1 MAFISQNRGILS
13 TSALFPEGLEKFSLT
28 TWDEIR
34 ETNGAILVAAD
45 VANRRRVN
53 GEHRD
58 STPEG
63 LEMRRRGWRQKAC
76 K

>member
-1 MAFISQNRGILS
+1 MAFYSQIHGILVM
-13 TSALFPEGLEKFSLT
+13 SALFPARLEKFSLT
-28 TWDEIR
+28 TWDEIW

-45 VANRRRVN
+45 VADRRRVN

-58 STPEG
+58 RTPEG
-63 LEMRRRGWRQKAC
+63 LQRRRRGWRQKVG